1 MGSTMN
7 GFSASEDCVPFF
19 TIPIWSGLL
28 VTFLLLFIVAWGID
42 MMMNIHTMDRFDD
55 PKGKPL
61 VFNAQE

>member
-1 MGSTMN
+1 MGSTRS
-7 GFSASEDCVPFF
+7 GFSASVDCVPYF
-19 TIPIWSGLL
+19 TIPIWSGLF